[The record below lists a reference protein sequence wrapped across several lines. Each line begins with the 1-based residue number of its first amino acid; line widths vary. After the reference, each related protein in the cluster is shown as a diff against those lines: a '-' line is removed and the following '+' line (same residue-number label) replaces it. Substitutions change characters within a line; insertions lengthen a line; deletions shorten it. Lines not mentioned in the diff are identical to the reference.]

1 MDASLNRYIEDT
13 FSLALDKGYIQVYY
27 QPVIRSISRKL
38 CSFEALARWID
49 PEYGPIRPDQFI
61 PVLEQA
67 RTVHL
72 LDSHVVRRACAV
84 VRQTIE
90 HGGTPVPI
98 SVNLSRLDFIL
109 CDIFEVVT
117 QAVSEYQIP
126 RDFLYV
132 EITESIM
139 ADQDSR
145 MHDVI
150 ERFRKAGF
158 QIWMDDFGSGYSSLN
173 VLKDF
178 SFNEI
183 KLDMKFLSSFDL
195 RSRRIMTS
203 VVQMAKEIDIH
214 TLAEGVETEEQ
225 FRYLRNIGCEKV
237 QGFYFGRPLPYD
249 EALAHIAEMGIEIEK
264 PADRP
269 YYDAIG
275 KVDIL
280 SAVPFM
286 TRQQKDSLT
295 TARQLNSIPLAIA
308 EAHEDSFSV
317 LFYNAAFEDTAR
329 STGLVSNIFSQK
341 MLRKPQPYS
350 LLPSR
355 VINLM
360 DSTRA
365 GEEGRMFFISNE
377 EYYEIQA
384 KCIAQSKD
392 AYCVLFR
399 LSNLSKN
406 SEAKKTDQ
414 LDEHIRQIYA
424 LFERITLLN
433 TETDSIMPLYV
444 ATRENLVSGVTGIRQ
459 LTEEYANNLIFPE
472 DRAAFLAFEDLDT
485 IEERLDKVG
494 DVSTCITLRTSVRHG
509 QYAWKQYTILRL
521 HTGVYLEL
529 IRNVDQNVTDFF
541 ARVESAPHGFQPR
554 GQEFPEELVWKTVL
568 DSGIVRLFWKDADRR
583 FLGASKGF
591 LDYYGF
597 DSVEQIRGKNDEELG
612 WHVQPDYYM
621 NDEMQ
626 VIHEGITTRNEP
638 GHCLCGGEN
647 RDILASKTPLYDE
660 NGQIKGLVGYFI
672 DKDLL
677 DVNDSRGEET
687 KRRDIL
693 TGLLNSR
700 GIHEESRLFRDEYYL
715 RGVDFVRM
723 NVGIDDIESYNSQYG
738 YDFGDK
744 AIAELG
750 NALKKTFGIAASV
763 GRVSGHQ
770 FAILCQ
776 LRKGTDVHHLIAR
789 AKQTADH
796 IRQIDNLALTL
807 YISVGACRFS
817 EVENLEEQAKK
828 AEVRLLADND
838 EHASAA
844 RRRERASEI
853 FHLYDNLPIPY
864 AVYRARLDDHDA
876 IRDAVLFYANHA
888 FEELSGLTAVDILG
902 KTMRETFPLAG
913 REWFDMVRRAAYEG
927 TSTTARMRN
936 PSDGLLYH
944 VTASQVIHSGYCC
957 VTYQRIVE

>member
-13 FSLALDKGYIQVYY
+13 FSIALDKGYIQVYY

-49 PEYGPIRPDQFI
+49 PEHGSIRPDQFI
-61 PVLEQA
+61 PVLERMRA
-67 RTVHL
+67 IHL
-72 LDSHVVRRACAV
+72 LDSHVARRTCAV
-84 VRQTIE
+84 IRQTIE
-90 HGGTPVPI
+90 HNGTPVPI

-117 QAVSEYQIP
+117 QAVREYQIP
-126 RDFLYV
+126 RDFLYI

-203 VVQMAKEIDIH
+203 IVQMAKEIDIH

-264 PADRP
+264 PADRA

-275 KVDIL
+275 KVDFL

-286 TRQQKDSLT
+286 TRQEKDSLT

-406 SEAKKTDQ
+406 SEAKKTDR

-459 LTEEYANNLIFPE
+459 LNEEYANNLIFPE
-472 DRAAFLAFEDLDT
+472 DRTAYLAFEDLDT
-485 IEERLDKVG
+485 IEERLDKAG
-494 DVSTCITLRTSVRHG
+494 DTSTCVTLRTSVRHG

-660 NGQIKGLVGYFI
+660 NGQIRGLVGYFI

-776 LRKGTDVHHLIAR
+776 LRKGTDVHHLIAQ
-789 AKQTADH
+789 AKQAADH
-796 IRQIDNLALTL
+796 IRQIDNLALTI

-838 EHASAA
+838 EHASAT
-844 RRRERASEI
+844 RRRERAAEI

-864 AVYRARLDDHDA
+864 AVYKSRLDDHDA
-876 IRDAVLFYANHA
+876 IYDAVLFYANHA

-902 KTMRETFPLAG
+902 KTMRETSPLAG
-913 REWFDMVRRAAYEG
+913 HEWFDMVRRAAYEG
-927 TSTTARMRN
+927 TSVTAQMRN
-936 PSDGLLYH
+936 PSDGMLYYA
-944 VTASQVIHSGYCC
+944 TASQVIHSGYCC